1 MVDILFTFYNQKI
14 NMDTRI
20 KFIFEIIGVL
30 LLFFV
35 FSNLIAKYYFHTSA
49 IELLFDRASSA
60 VREEDSLHKQMRE
73 DLKTYEEITKDLTT
87 NNAESR
93 KASAVPVLVYHG
105 VTRNA
110 EKIED
115 PTEEISLDNFTQQ
128 MISLKKEGYRTITL
142 KEFEDFI
149 NEKISLP
156 EKSILLTFD
165 DGIKTSYYNADPILQ
180 ALGFNAVM
188 YVITS
193 HSTTNEKSP
202 YYLER
207 DEVIEMYS
215 TGRWDI
221 QSHGRNDHN
230 FIKINKEG
238 KKGHFMTNKMWLES
252 QGRLEN
258 DVEYRERIIQDLYA
272 SKQDIESLLKNNVTS
287 YAFPFGDYGSEESA
301 GTILELTASV
311 YNKYMIQFKTDK
323 RTGYFRSNFNINPE
337 KKLVRRIKSS
347 EKVELDEFVNIM
359 KASQEKVL
367 PFESDF
373 NVEGSENWVSSN
385 GNLDYSISKGLLT
398 LNASSK
404 SASLTIFL
412 DGSYLWKDYTVTADT
427 KLVNGKNFSVIS
439 RAIDGNNMVVCTYN
453 ADGVTLDQRKSGKRI
468 VLSKTGRNYFLTLL
482 DGARVGMRVKGNS
495 IQCLY
500 NENVITGATT
510 IGSIASGGIGFG
522 VYSGTQN
529 EAKVEISNV
538 KVYY

>member
-1 MVDILFTFYNQKI
+1 
-14 NMDTRI
+14 
-20 KFIFEIIGVL
+20 
-30 LLFFV
+30 
-35 FSNLIAKYYFHTSA
+35 
-49 IELLFDRASSA
+49 
-60 VREEDSLHKQMRE
+60 
-73 DLKTYEEITKDLTT
+73 
-87 NNAESR
+87 
-93 KASAVPVLVYHG
+93 
-105 VTRNA
+105 
-110 EKIED
+110 
-115 PTEEISLDNFTQQ
+115 
-128 MISLKKEGYRTITL
+128 
-142 KEFEDFI
+142 
-149 NEKISLP
+149 
-156 EKSILLTFD
+156 
-165 DGIKTSYYNADPILQ
+165 
-180 ALGFNAVM
+180 
-188 YVITS
+188 
-193 HSTTNEKSP
+193 
-202 YYLER
+202 
-207 DEVIEMYS
+207 
-215 TGRWDI
+215 
-221 QSHGRNDHN
+221 
-230 FIKINKEG
+230 
-238 KKGHFMTNKMWLES
+238 
-252 QGRLEN
+252 
-258 DVEYRERIIQDLYA
+258 
-272 SKQDIESLLKNNVTS
+272 LLKNNVTS
-287 YAFPFGDYGSEESA
+287 YAFPFGDYGSEGSA
-301 GTILELTASV
+301 STILELTASV